1 MIMRRPINY
10 VVDMDIERFFD
21 MVNHEWLMKC
31 LKQRIQDTVFLR
43 LIARF
48 LKAGTVSEGKH
59 LATVA
64 GTPQGSVLSP
74 VLANIYLHYILDLW
88 FERRIKPGLKGY
100 ARQIRYADD
109 FIIGFQSE
117 REAKRF
123 TEALRARLARFGLK
137 LAEAKSRIIEF
148 GRYRWQTACGLG
160 KRLATF
166 DFLGITHYCD
176 RSRTGGFRL
185 GRKTARTRLRRAL
198 LAVNEWLKLIR
209 NQMKVQQWWPLLAA
223 KLRGHYNYY
232 GISGNRRGI
241 KNYYER
247 VRQMVWKWLNRRSQQ
262 RSYNW
267 DEYQRLLRYN
277 PLPKPRIGRGYPKLT
292 RMYA

>member
-1 MIMRRPINY
+1 
-10 VVDMDIERFFD
+10 
-21 MVNHEWLMKC
+21 MKC
-31 LKQRIQDTVFLR
+31 LKQRIEDTVFLR

-48 LKAGTVSEGKH
+48 LKAGVVSEGKR

-88 FERRIKPGLKGY
+88 FERVIKPKLKGY
-100 ARQIRYADD
+100 AQLIRYADD
-109 FIIGFQSE
+109 FIIGLQSE

-123 TEALRARLARFGLK
+123 TDALRTRLAKFGLR
-137 LAEAKSRIIEF
+137 LAEAKSRVVKF
-148 GRYRWQTACGLG
+148 GRYHWQTACRTG

-166 DFLGITHYCD
+166 DFLGFTHYCD
-176 RSRTGGFRL
+176 RSRNGNFKL
-185 GRKTARTRLRRAL
+185 GRKTARTRLQRAL
-198 LAVNEWLKLIR
+198 QTTNEWLKRTR
-209 NQMKVQQWWPLLAA
+209 NQMKYQQWWPILVA

-232 GISGNRRGI
+232 GISGNGRSI
-241 KNYYER
+241 KNYYDR

-262 RSYNW
+262 RNYTW
-267 DEYQRLLRYN
+267 GEFQRLLRYN
-277 PLPKPRIGRGYPKLT
+277 PLPEPRICHGYPKLT